1 MTDEHD
7 EHDRTVIQLGN
18 IRPVLKSGVSS
29 RAFTALSLTEKPYM
43 TIQEVAD
50 VCGFSPTSLRYNDC
64 LTNLFNAQLVESV
77 KDENDKYKT
86 KVKGYRLTE
95 RARRS
100 MDNSAEAQIERNRER
115 ARKQTRTKKR
125 PIHYGLSVVDG
136 GTVGEATTDE

>member
-50 VCGFSPTSLRYNDC
+50 VCGFSH
-64 LTNLFNAQLVESV
+64 
-77 KDENDKYKT
+77 
-86 KVKGYRLTE
+86 RLTE